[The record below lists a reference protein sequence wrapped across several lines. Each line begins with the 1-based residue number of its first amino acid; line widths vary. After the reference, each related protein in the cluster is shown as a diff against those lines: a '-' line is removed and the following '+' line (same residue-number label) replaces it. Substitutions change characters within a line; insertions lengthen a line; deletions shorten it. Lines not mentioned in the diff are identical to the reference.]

1 MVEGIQYKEIS
12 WFTKSKTHRAI
23 TEARAKLPPGET
35 YICLP
40 GHLNTHRKQP
50 LEGLPQTGDP
60 TDSRPWGQRNL
71 AFQHPFVGGSLS
83 QSCLWG

>member
-12 WFTKSKTHRAI
+12 WFTKNKTHRAV
-23 TEARAKLPPGET
+23 TEARAKLPPGGT

-50 LEGLPQTGDP
+50 LKRGYHGQEIPQTAGPEDKG
-60 TDSRPWGQRNL
+60 TW
-71 AFQHPFVGGSLS
+71 PFNT
-83 QSCLWG
+83 CLWEVV